1 MSGSMVTKNPG
12 SFTGL
17 VLQIGKATDIGLRWR
32 IDGLVDE
39 MGRLE
44 LGVTQHRMGSRTVCS
59 MN

>member
-1 MSGSMVTKNPG
+1 MVTKNPG